1 MVKVVID
8 DAFMEEF
15 NRAYGSK
22 LGDSEFNLMFDTNQ
36 DGVIDM
42 LDALWF
48 SSHRNQ
54 EVELPWVSSTEPV
67 PVIESAAGVLNP
79 DNAEML
85 RGLHEIFKNLTKS
98 QMEYLAQLLTPLQT
112 IAALM
117 RNIQGGGGVG
127 ITPAGNILTVA
138 SMDSGLDIGY
148 YILAFLN
155 GKSPEIHQTEI

>member
-1 MVKVVID
+1 MVKVIID
-8 DAFMEEF
+8 DAFMDEF
-15 NRAYGSK
+15 NKAYGSR
-22 LGDSEFNLMFDTNQ
+22 LGDPEFNLMFDTNQ

-42 LDALWF
+42 LDAIWF

-54 EVELPWVSSTEPV
+54 EVELSWISPTEPV
-67 PVIESAAGVLNP
+67 PVIESTAGVLNP

-117 RNIQGGGGVG
+117 RNIQGGGGAGV
-127 ITPAGNILTVA
+127 TPTSVEAAVA
-138 SMDSGLDIGY
+138 SCGASMEMYSAIFTL
-148 YILAFLN
+148 LQ
-155 GKSPEIHQTEI
+155 GKTTGKPQTEA